1 LQTDKIIFTTDE
13 ICPCILSN
21 NGRVLIYATANYEI
35 VVRDLVKEQE
45 LCKLTGHKAPIAY
58 LTLSEDYEF
67 IASYS
72 TDRQIK
78 IWGIPDY
85 SLGQHN

>member
-1 LQTDKIIFTTDE
+1 MKEFE
-13 ICPCILSN
+13 MCPCILSD
-21 NGRVLIYATANYEI
+21 NGRILIYATANYKI

-45 LCKLTGHKAPIAY
+45 LCRLTRHKAPIAY
-58 LTLSEDYEF
+58 LALSEDYEF

-78 IWGIPDY
+78 IWGIPDRIVNQG
-85 SLGQHN
+85 S

>member
-1 LQTDKIIFTTDE
+1 M
-13 ICPCILSN
+13 CPCILSN
-21 NGRVLIYATANYEI
+21 NGRVLIYATAKYEI

-45 LCKLTGHKAPIAY
+45 LCRLTGHKAPIAY

-78 IWGIPDY
+78 IWGIRDF
-85 SLGQHN
+85 S